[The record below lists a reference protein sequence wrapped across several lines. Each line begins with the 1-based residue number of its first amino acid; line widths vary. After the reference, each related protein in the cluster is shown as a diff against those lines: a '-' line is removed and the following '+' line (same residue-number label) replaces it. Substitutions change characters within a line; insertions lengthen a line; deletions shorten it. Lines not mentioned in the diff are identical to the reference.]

1 MILHGKRQRY
11 FNRNEYFNKRKTIHR
26 KKIDFGDAAY
36 QKTKERPKFI
46 NTNKSLHKAYL
57 SIMNNL

>member
-1 MILHGKRQRY
+1 MGRDRDI
-11 FNRNEYFNKRKTIHR
+11 ERKTVHR

-36 QKTKERPKFI
+36 QKTKEQLKFT